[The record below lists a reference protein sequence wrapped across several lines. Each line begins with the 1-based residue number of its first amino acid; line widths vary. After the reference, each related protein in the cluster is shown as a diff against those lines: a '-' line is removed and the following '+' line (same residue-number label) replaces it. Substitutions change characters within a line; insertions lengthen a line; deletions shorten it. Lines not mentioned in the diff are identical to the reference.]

1 MHELSLAM
9 EIIDRVRPS
18 IPEGES
24 LKSVQVTVGLLA
36 GVCSDSLQ
44 FCFAELTRIE
54 GYPDARLKMV
64 LTPARY
70 HCLSC
75 NHDYAA
81 KTVEQACPECGAMT
95 RTMLGGTE
103 LLIDY
108 IEV

>member
-9 EIIDRVRPS
+9 EIIDLVRPS

-44 FCFAELTRIE
+44 FCFTELTRIE

-70 HCLSC
+70 HCVSC
-75 NHDYAA
+75 DLDYEVQ
-81 KTVEQACPECGAMT
+81 TVEQVCPVCGSMT

-103 LLIDY
+103 LSIDF